1 MSPSPNMT
9 GVHIKRGN
17 LDTMDTEEKKI
28 PKWRNFTGE
37 KLKKVAKIRSV
48 DYL

>member
-1 MSPSPNMT
+1 
-9 GVHIKRGN
+9 
-17 LDTMDTEEKKI
+17 MDTEEKKNKQTS
-28 PKWRNFTGE
+28 KWRNVIGG

>member
-1 MSPSPNMT
+1 
-9 GVHIKRGN
+9 
-17 LDTMDTEEKKI
+17 MDTEEKKKKQTS
-28 PKWRNFTGE
+28 KWRNFIGG